1 MKTILTIKGTHC
13 KACKM
18 LIEDVCKDNKEVS
31 SCVVDFDT
39 GRTEI
44 VHNGLL
50 DLASLTKE
58 IEDVGEYKVEL
69 VSHGTS
75 A

>member
-44 VHNGLL
+44 EHNGLL
-50 DLASLTKE
+50 DLAALKKE
-58 IEDVGEYKVEL
+58 IENVGDYKVKM
-69 VSHGTS
+69 SS
-75 A
+75 Q